1 MINVK
6 KFMKLNK
13 VTLLVILVVLLVFLI
28 PITYSRFE
36 NKLNTNA
43 KIDAAFYVVDT
54 KSEVKDIKLGDIVPS
69 DNAYEYNFTVSNFND
84 KGRSEVNL
92 EYTLIIKT
100 TTNLPLSYELYMNSD
115 ENNILISEEIVK
127 DEYGIQADE
136 FLLLD
141 SDEYG
146 TYFNVMK
153 TNKEIFNYK
162 DNKTNSYKLKVKFPK
177 VYDSFDYQDIVEAI
191 FLEVDSKQLIN

>member
-1 MINVK
+1 
-6 KFMKLNK
+6 MKNQI
-13 VTLLVILVVLLVFLI
+13 TVFLI
-28 PITYSRFE
+28 MFGLLLWVIQ
-36 NKLNTNA
+36 
-43 KIDAAFYVVDT
+43 V
-54 KSEVKDIKLGDIVPS
+54 
-69 DNAYEYNFTVSNFND
+69 
-84 KGRSEVNL
+84 VNL
-92 EYTLIIKT
+92 NRGK
-100 TTNLPLSYELYMNSD
+100 
-115 ENNILISEEIVK
+115 ENNVMYVEQGQEFY
-127 DEYGIQADE
+127 YGGLAIQADE

>member
-6 KFMKLNK
+6 KFVKLNK

-127 DEYGIQADE
+127 DEYG
-136 FLLLD
+136 
-141 SDEYG
+141 

>member
-92 EYTLIIKT
+92 EYTLVLKT
-100 TTNLPLSYELYMNSD
+100 TTNLPLSYELYMNSG

-127 DEYGIQADE
+127 
-136 FLLLD
+136 
-141 SDEYG
+141 DEYG

-153 TNKEIFNYK
+153 TNKEIFNIL
-162 DNKTNSYKLKVKFPK
+162 NSVIVLDKIICLVVLVYLTFSSLLKPLFSLYSTSCLFNP
-177 VYDSFDYQDIVEAI
+177 SII
-191 FLEVDSKQLIN
+191 PPS

>member
-69 DNAYEYNFTVSNFND
+69 DNAYEYNFT
-84 KGRSEVNL
+84 
-92 EYTLIIKT
+92 
-100 TTNLPLSYELYMNSD
+100 YELYMNSG

-127 DEYGIQADE
+127 
-136 FLLLD
+136 
-141 SDEYG
+141 DEYG

>member
-1 MINVK
+1 M
-6 KFMKLNK
+6 L
-13 VTLLVILVVLLVFLI
+13 
-28 PITYSRFE
+28 
-36 NKLNTNA
+36 
-43 KIDAAFYVVDT
+43 
-54 KSEVKDIKLGDIVPS
+54 
-69 DNAYEYNFTVSNFND
+69 
-84 KGRSEVNL
+84 
-92 EYTLIIKT
+92 KT

-115 ENNILISEEIVK
+115 ENNILVSEEIVK
-127 DEYGIQADE
+127 
-136 FLLLD
+136 
-141 SDEYG
+141 DEYG